1 MALWSQESKALY
13 TRWKQRPVDCTVVK
27 FVPIVKSV
35 TSISYI
41 VMRQTLN
48 SLKGLNSLT
57 RKGGF
62 KLEGTVFK
70 FCQAGFIF
78 AEFEKTEFRD
88 WNGVEKKAG
97 TGY

>member
-1 MALWSQESKALY
+1 MEPGIKSIVHSRETKTCRLHCSKI
-13 TRWKQRPVDCTVVK
+13 CTNCQK
-27 FVPIVKSV
+27 CNFNFVH
-35 TSISYI
+35 
-41 VMRQTLN
+41 

-70 FCQAGFIF
+70 FCQTGFIF
-78 AEFEKTEFRD
+78 AEFQKTEFRD